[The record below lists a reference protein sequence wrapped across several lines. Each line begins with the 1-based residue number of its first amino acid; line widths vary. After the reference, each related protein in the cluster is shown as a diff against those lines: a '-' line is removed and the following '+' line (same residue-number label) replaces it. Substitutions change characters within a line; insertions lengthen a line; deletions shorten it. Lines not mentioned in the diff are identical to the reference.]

1 MIEPSLE
8 INLDDLEK
16 CIIFLNNLKYTAAIL
31 DVQNIDVFQ
40 DLNNFQLKK
49 EESPIKTNF
58 SLFTRSTLQDLG
70 TKEKN
75 KRNIDF
81 WREKIDFLVQKCN
94 SPEVTKWASQDQR
107 IDALQFD
114 LLTIHSLLDLSTA
127 RLMSENDKFLEINIK
142 QFLGNQ
148 NNIIK
153 VSRNLLKALKK
164 VQIKEV
170 PIIFS
175 TYSSSIYDLIGIFEL
190 KGILSFLNIKHEFY
204 FDFSQINLLSKL
216 QKNNERLRDQFIV
229 PGIKRM

>member
-8 INLDDLEK
+8 ITLDDLEK
-16 CIIFLNNLKYTAAIL
+16 CIILLKNLKYTAAIL
-31 DVQNIDVFQ
+31 DIQNIDFIQ
-40 DLNNFQLKK
+40 DLNNFQLKR
-49 EESPIKTNF
+49 EGSPPKTNF

-127 RLMSENDKFLEINIK
+127 RLMSENDKFLEINLK
-142 QFLGNQ
+142 QFLSNQ

-175 TYSSSIYDLIGIFEL
+175 TYSSSLYDLIGIFEL
-190 KGILSFLNIKHEFY
+190 KGILSFLNINHEFY
-204 FDFSQINLLSKL
+204 FNFSQITLLSKL
-216 QKNNERLRDQFIV
+216 QKNNERLGDQFIV
-229 PGIKRM
+229 PGIKRV